1 MSGVGL
7 KSWKQKSKKEFEKTE
22 EKVMEQ
28 LIKLPPEKDG
38 IKKLNP
44 IKRLKKW
51 LIMKRLTTS
60 LKSMRK
66 QLNHK
71 KRFIYIALHILI
83 RGHLFKLIEKHLKLK
98 TALSLNI
105 FRRFKKICKLS
116 NTQWS

>member
-1 MSGVGL
+1 MSGTGP

-38 IKKLNP
+38 FKKLNP

-83 RGHLFKLIEKHLKLK
+83 RGHLFKLIEKNLKLK